1 MPGPKPK
8 YRIELATEEEQ
19 ELRRLVR
26 SHKAPQVKAMRARI
40 LLAAF
45 DHPEW
50 SNQRI
55 AQEAG
60 TVDRVVR
67 HWRRRW
73 SERRSIEDLPRPGR
87 PRVFSP

>member
-8 YRIELATEEEQ
+8 YPVELTTQEEQ

-50 SNQRI
+50 SNKRI
-55 AQEAG
+55 AQEAS

-73 SERRSIEDLPRPGR
+73 SERRSIADLPRSGR

>member
-1 MPGPKPK
+1 MPGPKPQ
-8 YRIELATEEEQ
+8 YPVELTTKEEE

-26 SHKAPQVKAMRARI
+26 SHKTPQVKAMRARI

-45 DHPEW
+45 DHREW
-50 SNQRI
+50 SNKRI
-55 AQEAG
+55 AEEAS

-73 SERRSIEDLPRPGR
+73 SETRSIEDLPRSGR